1 MLLSSAIVVVV
12 PSCCCCYLCLL
23 LLRSC
28 CCCSSLL
35 LLLFRYHFAC
45 AAHLINLMQKS
56 PQRFTLAVPLKL
68 AYLSRWLL
76 FNYAASTA
84 STRPPPPPPPHPS
97 AVAVNLLIYALLT
110 DYCAARLIVIPRS
123 RRQGEKTAQSN
134 VRKKD
139 DY

>member
-1 MLLSSAIVVVV
+1 MLLSSAIVVV

-28 CCCSSLL
+28 CCCSSLLL

-84 STRPPPPPPPHPS
+84 STRPPPPPPPLPS

-110 DYCAARLIVIPRS
+110 DYCAAPNCHS
-123 RRQGEKTAQSN
+123 PEQKARRKNSAKQRTKE
-134 VRKKD
+134 R
-139 DY
+139 